1 MASISY
7 DDVFDKFIG
16 SVTDYEL
23 TSMDTSD
30 AYTLMAEHLHNAV
43 SEPYVRRLFSSLEM
57 DDATQTMKFELK
69 LSVDAGADVEFIT
82 LALAKWMVYEW
93 LHNQVR
99 SKTNTMQLLAGKEQ
113 KFYSQSN
120 HIAELRALQD
130 DTYKEARNY
139 IMDRGFI
146 DNTYLRGGAQ

>member
-7 DDVFDKFIG
+7 DAVFDKFIG
-16 SVTDYEL
+16 SVTDYDL

-30 AYTLMAEHLHNAV
+30 AYSLMTECLHKAL
-43 SEPYVRRLFSSLEM
+43 SETYLRRLFETVNT
-57 DDATQTMKFELK
+57 DDDVQVLTFTMKIET
-69 LSVDAGADVEFIT
+69 DENADLEFATSAIS
-82 LALAKWMVYEW
+82 KWMVYEW
-93 LHNQVR
+93 LHNQVN

-130 DTYKEARNY
+130 DAFKEARLF
-139 IMDRGFI
+139 ITDRGI
-146 DNTYLRGGAQ
+146 TYNSYLGGA